1 MGEPNVAEVTN
12 LGKRYGELRA
22 VDDISFEVHEGEIF
36 GLIGPNG
43 AGKTTAL
50 RVLATL
56 LVPTSGSASVLG
68 HDVVREPEK
77 VRPVISYLAEEAGT
91 YRNLTGYEYVSV
103 VSRVYFRSTLDA
115 EGAVEEAVR
124 IAGLGDRMR
133 DKMKTYS
140 KGMKRRIQVAR
151 ALMTRPRRS

>member
-77 VRPVISYLAEEAGT
+77 VRPVISYLAE
-91 YRNLTGYEYVSV
+91 
-103 VSRVYFRSTLDA
+103 D
-115 EGAVEEAVR
+115 
-124 IAGLGDRMR
+124 
-133 DKMKTYS
+133 
-140 KGMKRRIQVAR
+140 
-151 ALMTRPRRS
+151 